1 MRECATIKT
10 DLDRADLMMD
20 DHKAEFERRWQQE
33 VVRLKTEQAVF
44 SDQALELVALKSELR
59 HLLVIAQQLEPYIR
73 SEEGAGHTVT
83 MSRCHTVMVSHC
95 PL

>member
-73 SEEGAGHTVT
+73 SAATLL
-83 MSRCHTVMVSHC
+83 HC
-95 PL
+95 QAVPL